1 MKKILAMLFALL
13 LVLTT
18 VSASSSNYGIA
29 DVKIDDVSATGSVVD
44 VVRGEQLPV
53 EVWIKATGNKDNVK
67 VRAEIDGYEY
77 GSISDVSD
85 VFEVESGVTY
95 KKTLTLDI
103 PSDLDASE
111 TYTLTVKVSDKTD
124 SEEKDFDVRVK
135 ESRHSLSIQDVI
147 FRPSSSID
155 ADSALFV
162 SVRLENIGYKK
173 EEDIKVSLTI
183 PDLGVSTSDYLAELI
198 TQNAEDT
205 NNDDESS
212 AQVELFA
219 RIPADAKT
227 GDYKAEVEVTYNNGH
242 STLKETKT
250 LHVKGIVSAELSNS
264 MISVDAA
271 SKAVAPGSEVVYKLM
286 FANFEAEKA
295 VYSAEVTGV
304 GAFAAARV
312 DPAIV
317 TIMPDETGEM
327 YVKLTANANAE
338 AGKHAF
344 TVKIKSNG
352 KTVKELNLEADVQAQ
367 ASSMGSLK
375 SVLQIGFAV
384 LAIIL
389 VVLGLIIA
397 FKKLKEDEGEESIEE
412 PSAGQTYY

>member
-18 VSASSSNYGIA
+18 VSASSDNYRIE
-29 DVKIDDVSATGSVVD
+29 DVKIDDISASIVD

-53 EVWIKATGNKDNVK
+53 EVWVKATGNKDNVK

-95 KKTLTLDI
+95 KKTLYLDI
-103 PSDLDASE
+103 PLDLDASE
-111 TYTLTVKVSDKTD
+111 TYTLTVKVSDKID
-124 SEEKDFDVRVK
+124 SEVKDFDVRVK

-155 ADSALFV
+155 ADSALFAT
-162 SVRLENIGYKK
+162 VRLENTGYKK

-219 RIPADAKT
+219 RIPADVKT
-227 GDYKAEVEVTYNNGH
+227 GDYKVEVEVSYNNGH
-242 STLKETKT
+242 STLTETKT
-250 LHVKGIVSAELSNS
+250 LHVKGIASAELSDS
-264 MISVDAA
+264 MISVDAT
-271 SKAVAPGSEVVYKLM
+271 SKAVAAGSEVVYKLM

-295 VYSAEVTGV
+295 VYSAEVAGV

-317 TIMPDETGEM
+317 TVMPDETGEM
-327 YVKLTANANAE
+327 YVKLTPNANAE

-344 TVKIKSNG
+344 TVKIKSAG